1 MALITFSNTTPL
13 YQATPAD
20 PAGTTNTT
28 GVMLG
33 LGASITPQ
41 FSGRLMVFISGNLTN
56 STGTAGNGAKVQIRY
71 GTGSAPAAGA
81 ALTGT
86 AQGSTQQSVLE
97 RAVANDLQTFCLQ
110 TAITGL
116 SVSTP
121 VWFDLSIAAV
131 AAGTAL
137 AKSLNVSAMEI

>member
-1 MALITFSNTTPL
+1 MAIVTFANTTPI
-13 YQATPAD
+13 YQATPTD

-33 LGASITPQ
+33 LGAIITPQ
-41 FSGRLMVFISGNLTN
+41 YSGRVIIFVSGNLTN

-71 GTGSAPAAGA
+71 GTGTAPAAGA

-86 AQGSTQQSVLE
+86 AQGSMQQSVLE
-97 RAVANDLQTFCLQ
+97 RAVANDLQTFGLH
-110 TAITGL
+110 TFVTGL
-116 SVSTP
+116 IVGTP
-121 VWFDLSIAAV
+121 IWFDLSIAAV

-137 AKSLNVSAMEI
+137 AKSINVSAMEI